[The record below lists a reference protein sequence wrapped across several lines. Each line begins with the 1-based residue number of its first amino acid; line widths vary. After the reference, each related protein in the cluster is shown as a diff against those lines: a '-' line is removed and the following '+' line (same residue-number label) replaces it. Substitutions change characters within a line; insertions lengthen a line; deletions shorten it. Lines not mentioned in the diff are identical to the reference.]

1 MLWGIDEEQ
10 IEIRISELE
19 YRPAPQGFGNLSA
32 DLHFLA
38 HESDNSMNGGKT
50 PILDAVHRNL

>member
-19 YRPAPQGFGNLSA
+19 YRPPK
-32 DLHFLA
+32 LA
-38 HESDNSMNGGKT
+38 TGVVIYVPSLEK
-50 PILDAVHRNL
+50 